1 MVEKI
6 WNINQTEHFD
16 VAVIGGGL
24 LGCFVARHLSRFRLN
39 VAVIEKNTDVCAEIS
54 RANTSIIYS
63 GYDHKPGSLKAR
75 MCVAANRGFGRLAD
89 ELSVPFKRR
98 GSLMAAAGPRGEAV
112 LRGKLE
118 QGIENGVTD
127 LSIISGSE
135 ARAREPGL
143 DPGVTLAL
151 WSPSTGTVNPW
162 ELGLAAIEN
171 AMDNGAKL
179 FLNTELTGVSV
190 ADNGYKLSCGAA
202 EFTARGVI
210 NCAGLYTDKINEM
223 ISAPYFKISP
233 TRGDYIVLDTYA
245 RDVINHIIFLE
256 PEERGKGA
264 TLVPTVDGNVMLGP
278 SEEDPGDEPFFGTTA
293 SGLRFVIDSSKKAVP
308 ALPLEHTIR
317 SFAAVRPNI
326 FWTEK
331 DAAGNL
337 RLSPESINDFMIG
350 SPEGHPLFI
359 NVPGVKTPGL
369 TCADEI
375 GKYVAEMLSDRLGS
389 VPLNT
394 EYDSRRQAP
403 ARFSRM
409 SPKERLSLGSGQ
421 RIVCRCIGVT
431 EDEIRNAVRRTPGA
445 VTVDGVKRR
454 AGACMGR
461 CQGGFC
467 TQRIIEI
474 LAEEL
479 GENVSDIRKEGRESY
494 LIQGGRP

>member
-1 MVEKI
+1 M
-6 WNINQTEHFD
+6 
-16 VAVIGGGL
+16 
-24 LGCFVARHLSRFRLN
+24 GCFAARHLSRYRLN

-63 GYDHKPGSLKAR
+63 GYDNKPGSLKAR
-75 MCVAANRGFGRLAD
+75 MCADANRGFDRLCD
-89 ELSVPFKRR
+89 ELSVPFKRC

-112 LRGKLE
+112 LQKKLE
-118 QGIENGVTD
+118 QGIKNGVPD
-127 LSIISGSE
+127 LRLITGSE
-135 ARAREPGL
+135 ARSIEQGL
-143 DPGVTLAL
+143 SPDVTLAL
-151 WSPSTGTVNPW
+151 YSPSTGTVNPW
-162 ELGLAAIEN
+162 ELGIAAIEN
-171 AMDNGAKL
+171 AIGNGAKL
-179 FLNTELTGVSV
+179 FLDTEVTGVSET
-190 ADNGYKLSCGAA
+190 DSGYVLQTDGPV
-202 EFTARGVI
+202 FQARGVI

-223 ISAPYFKISP
+223 IAAPYFRISP

-245 RDVINHIIFLE
+245 HGVISHIIFLE

-278 SEEDPGDEPFFGTTA
+278 SEEDPGSEAPFATTA

-308 ALPLEHTIR
+308 AIPLEHTIR

-326 FWTEK
+326 FWTEE
-331 DAAGNL
+331 DASGNL
-337 RLSPESINDFMIG
+337 CLSSQSINDFVIG
-350 SPEGHPLFI
+350 SPGGHPLFI

-375 GKYVAEMLSDRLGS
+375 GKYVTEMLIERLGP
-389 VPLNT
+389 VPQNA
-394 EYDSRRQAP
+394 EYDPRRQAP

-409 SPKERLSLGSGQ
+409 SREERLTLASGQ

-431 EDEIRNAVRRTPGA
+431 EDEIRNAIRRAPGA
-445 VTVDGVKRR
+445 RTVDGVKRR
-454 AGACMGR
+454 AGTCMGR

-479 GENVSDIRKEGRESY
+479 GENVSDVRKEGRESY
-494 LIQGGRP
+494 LIRGGRA